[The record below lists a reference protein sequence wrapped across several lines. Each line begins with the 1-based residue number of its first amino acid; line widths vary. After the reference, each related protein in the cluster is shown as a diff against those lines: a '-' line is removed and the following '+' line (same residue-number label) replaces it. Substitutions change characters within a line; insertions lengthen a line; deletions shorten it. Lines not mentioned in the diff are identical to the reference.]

1 MKITNETTPVIE
13 TNIGKIVQVV
23 GPIIDVEFPPNK
35 IPSIRNKLEIQQK
48 NDNGHILKVVAE
60 VAMQLEHSIVRAV
73 AITPTEG
80 LRRGTNVV
88 DTGTTIQIPVGDNT
102 LGRLFNV
109 LGEPIDGLGE
119 VKDVAY
125 SGLRRDPPPFEEIQV
140 ENQIFETGIK
150 VVDLLAPYI
159 KGGKIGLF
167 GGAGVGKTVII
178 TELIHNMAKHHGG
191 ISVFGGVGERTREGN
206 DLWIE
211 MKESGVL
218 QNTVLT
224 FGQMGELPGSRQI
237 AGLSALTQAEYF
249 RDTKGQDVLF
259 FLDNV
264 FRFIQAGSEVST
276 LLGRIPS
283 AVGYQPTLNA
293 EIGRFEERIVST
305 KKAFITS
312 IQAVYVPADDIT
324 DPATV
329 AIFNHLDCTT
339 VLSRKIV
346 EQGIYPAVDPLG
358 STSRIMDPNYIGK
371 RHYLIAKKVQE
382 ILQRYKELQDIIA
395 ILGTSELSDE
405 DKLIVNRARKI
416 QMFLS
421 QPFAT
426 AESFTGMPGKYIPL
440 EDTLKG
446 FENIIN
452 GLYDHIP
459 EQHFYMVGRIEE
471 VLEHYENHR
480 L

>member
-1 MKITNETTPVIE
+1 MTQKVTKNY
-13 TNIGKIVQVV
+13 GKIVQVV
-23 GPIIDVEFPPNK
+23 GPIIDVEFPPTD
-35 IPSIRNKLEIQQK
+35 IPAIRTKLDIQQEMEK
-48 NDNGHILKVVAE
+48 GMIKKVVAE
-60 VAMQLEHSIVRAV
+60 VAMQLEHGIVRAV
-73 AITPTEG
+73 AINPTEG
-80 LRRGTNVV
+80 LRRGTPVL
-88 DTGTTIQIPVGDNT
+88 DTKGVIQIPVGEKT
-102 LGRLFNV
+102 LGRMFNV
-109 LGEPIDGLGE
+109 LGEPIDGLGPIHNDE
-119 VKDVAY
+119 FA
-125 SGLRRDPPPFEEIQV
+125 GLRRDPPPFEEIQV
-140 ENQIFETGIK
+140 ENQLFETGIK
-150 VVDLLAPYI
+150 VIDLLAPYI
-159 KGGKIGLF
+159 KGGKVGLF

-178 TELIHNMAKHHGG
+178 MELIHNMAKHHGG
-191 ISVFGGVGERTREGN
+191 ISVFGGIGERTREGN
-206 DLWIE
+206 DLWLE

-218 QNTVLT
+218 KNTVLL

-249 RDTKGQDVLF
+249 RDVKGQDVLF

-283 AVGYQPTLNA
+283 AVGYQPTLSA

-312 IQAVYVPADDIT
+312 IQAVYVPADDMT

-346 EQGIYPAVDPLG
+346 EQGIYPAVDPLA
-358 STSRIMDPNYIGK
+358 STSRIVDPNYIGK
-371 RHYLIAKKVQE
+371 RHYFIAKKVQE

-416 QMFLS
+416 HMFLS
-421 QPFAT
+421 QPFST
-426 AESFTGMPGKYIPL
+426 AEFFTGIAGKYVPL
-440 EDTLKG
+440 DDTLKG

-452 GLYDHIP
+452 GLYDPIP
-459 EQHFYMVGRIEE
+459 EQYFYMVGRIEE
-471 VLEHYENHR
+471 AVEAYEKHKV
-480 L
+480 

>member
-1 MKITNETTPVIE
+1 METK
-13 TNIGKIVQVV
+13 NYGKIVQVV
-23 GPIIDVEFPPNK
+23 GPIIDVEFPPND
-35 IPSIRNKLEIQQK
+35 IPDIRTKLEIHQEIGSGK
-48 NDNGHILKVVAE
+48 MIKVVAE
-60 VAMQLEHSIVRAV
+60 VSMQLEHGIVRAV
-73 AITPTEG
+73 AINPTEG
-80 LRRGTNVV
+80 LRRGTPVL
-88 DTGTTIQIPVGDNT
+88 DTKNTIQIPVGDET

-119 VKDVAY
+119 LKDSQYA
-125 SGLRRDPPPFEEIQV
+125 GLRRDPPPFEEIQV
-140 ENQIFETGIK
+140 ENQLFETGIK
-150 VVDLLAPYI
+150 VIDLLAPYI

-178 TELIHNMAKHHGG
+178 MELIHNMSKHHGG
-191 ISVFGGVGERTREGN
+191 ISVFGGIGERTREGN
-206 DLWIE
+206 DLWLE

-218 QNTVLT
+218 KNTVLL
-224 FGQMGELPGSRQI
+224 FGQMGELPGARLI
-237 AGLSALTQAEYF
+237 AGLAALTQAEYF

-346 EQGIYPAVDPLG
+346 EQGIYPAVDPLA
-358 STSRIMDPNYIGK
+358 STSRIMDANYVGK
-371 RHYLIAKKVQE
+371 RHYYIAKKVQE
-382 ILQRYKELQDIIA
+382 ILQRYNELQDIIA
-395 ILGTSELSDE
+395 ILGTSELSEE
-405 DKLIVNRARKI
+405 DKLTVNRARKI

-421 QPFAT
+421 QPFST
-426 AESFTGMPGKYIPL
+426 AEFFTGIPGKYVPL

-452 GLYDHIP
+452 GLYDHIS
-459 EQHFYMVGRIEE
+459 EQYFYMVGAIEE
-471 VLEHYENHR
+471 AVENYERNKI
-480 L
+480 